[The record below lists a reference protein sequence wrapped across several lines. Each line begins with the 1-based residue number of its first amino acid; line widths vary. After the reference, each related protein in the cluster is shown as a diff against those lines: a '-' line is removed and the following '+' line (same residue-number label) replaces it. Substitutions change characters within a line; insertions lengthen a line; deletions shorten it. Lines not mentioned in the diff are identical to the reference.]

1 MLAFDVEGNRK
12 VKMIMY
18 FHRLSEEETAMVNF
32 MTKEHGVFG
41 ENTA

>member
-1 MLAFDVEGNRK
+1 
-12 VKMIMY
+12 MITY

-41 ENTA
+41 KIQPKLQRTDPHT